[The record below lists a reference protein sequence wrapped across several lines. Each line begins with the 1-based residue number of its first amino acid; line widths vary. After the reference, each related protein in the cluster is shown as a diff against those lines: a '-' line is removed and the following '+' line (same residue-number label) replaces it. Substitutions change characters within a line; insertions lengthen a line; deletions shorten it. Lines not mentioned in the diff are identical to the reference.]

1 MRGTVRELFSRWRG
15 SAYTQ
20 HQLDA
25 LLDSIVRTATPD
37 QKKAWLI
44 ELFVWIRGGAGL
56 LEFDA
61 GERAAKRAVRVRF
74 LVLRLQRTPEAAVQI
89 LALLAAVLRGCDPVD
104 LLAEGGLP
112 HSDSLWQ
119 ELKERLLRR
128 WLPSGTASRS
138 LLTLFGQLFP
148 EREDAGWLA
157 ALDEDTLTGLH
168 ALLSGAADGDFASW
182 FAASCEDSLR
192 YLIAQVRATG
202 LATPVR
208 LRIDRAF
215 RELPFLPLEMS
226 LGRVLEA
233 CTAGDRPELIPR
245 LNLFRGRLDECRAV
259 VRDAYAHLDRYGV
272 NTHVVFQLSCLALQ
286 LDRIELLVELLV
298 RGSEDGKLALALIIE
313 LVRGQE
319 EARSVAGFFRQT
331 TALLAKRLVERN
343 AETGEHY
350 IARDRAAF
358 LRMFRSAAL
367 GGALTGMTTTLKFA
381 IGALHLPRL
390 AEGLLA
396 SCNYA
401 GSFVLMQFVGAT
413 LATKQPSATATV
425 LAASMTDLSSPER
438 IDELVEE
445 IVCLV
450 RSQFAAI
457 AGNLLL
463 VIPSVLLIDLLW
475 TTSTGAHQLDAKKAG
490 ATIASLSVFGPTL
503 LYAAFTGVLLWV
515 SSLAAGWADNWFASR
530 QIGENMLTNRRWLIV
545 LGVRRLGGV
554 VKFLHHHIAGLGGNV
569 ALGLL
574 LALLP
579 AYADSLGIPFDV
591 RHVTLS
597 TGSITAAAAALG
609 TDVLATGAFW
619 HAVIGI
625 AGIGILN
632 LGVSFGLALQ
642 VALRARSV
650 QRVEKHVIYQRL
662 RHIVFRQ
669 PRRLVW
675 PDPAPRRASLDDS
688 PHDAARRIRRPSP
701 RPRPGGSVP
710 SPRSAE

>member
-1 MRGTVRELFSRWRG
+1 MSSAARGWFGRWRG
-15 SAYTQ
+15 SVYTQ

-25 LLDSIVRTATPD
+25 LLASIGRATTPD
-37 QKKAWLI
+37 EKKAWLI

-56 LEFDA
+56 LEFDPA
-61 GERAAKRAVRVRF
+61 ARAAKRAVRVRF
-74 LVLRLQRTPEAAVQI
+74 LVQRLQRMPESAAE
-89 LALLAAVLRGCDPVD
+89 LLKLLGAVLRDCDAVD

-112 HSDSLWQ
+112 HRDSLWG

-148 EREDAGWLA
+148 DREDAAWLA
-157 ALDEDTLTGLH
+157 ALDAETLAGLH
-168 ALLSGAADGDFASW
+168 ALLSSAGEDGFGAW

-192 YLIAQVRATG
+192 FLIAQVRATG

-215 RELPFLPLEMS
+215 RNLPFLPLEMS
-226 LGRVLEA
+226 LGRVLDA
-233 CTAGDRPELIPR
+233 CAAGDREELVLR
-245 LNLFRGRLDECRAV
+245 LNLLRGRLDDCRSAV
-259 VRDAYAHLDRYGV
+259 NDAYAHLDRYGV
-272 NTHVVFQLSCLALQ
+272 NTHVVFQLTCLKLQ
-286 LDRIELLVELLV
+286 TERIEQLVELLV
-298 RGSEDGKLALALIIE
+298 RGSGDGKLALELVTG

-331 TALLAKRLVERN
+331 TALLAKKLVERN

-358 LRMFRSAAL
+358 LHMFRSAAF
-367 GGALTGMTTTLKFA
+367 GGMLTAITTTLKFA

-413 LATKQPSATATV
+413 LATKQPAATATV
-425 LAASMTDLSSPER
+425 LAASMNDLSTPER

-445 IVCLV
+445 IVCLI

-463 VIPSVLLIDLLW
+463 VVPAVVLIDLAW
-475 TTSTGAHQLDAKKAG
+475 TAATGGHQLDAKKAA
-490 ATIASLSVFGPTL
+490 ATIESLSVLGPTL
-503 LYAAFTGVLLWV
+503 IYAAFTGVLLWL

-545 LGVRRLGGV
+545 LGARRLKAV
-554 VKFLHHHIAGLGGNV
+554 VNFLQHHIAGFAGNV
-569 ALGLL
+569 ALGLM

-579 AYADSLGIPFDV
+579 AYADSFGIPFDV

-597 TGSITAAAAALG
+597 TGSITAAVAALG
-609 TDVLATGAFW
+609 AGVLATQAFW
-619 HAVIGI
+619 YAVLGI
-625 AGIGILN
+625 AGIGMLN

-642 VALRARSV
+642 VALRARNV
-650 QRVEKHVIYQRL
+650 QRVEKHVIYRRL
-662 RHIVFRQ
+662 RQIVFRQ
-669 PRRLVW
+669 PRRLFW
-675 PDPAPRRASLDDS
+675 PDP
-688 PHDAARRIRRPSP
+688 
-701 RPRPGGSVP
+701 V
-710 SPRSAE
+710 